1 VADQLDNSWRR
12 TLKRRLAVAAVILA
26 VWSVAIEA
34 RLVYLQVVQ
43 HDALLAAAVDQQLE
57 TIPLEPKRG
66 DILDRNGRLLAYNVD
81 TESVWVV
88 PGDIKNAKQ
97 LVDDLCGALRKCT
110 RQERETYISR
120 LTRRDAKGK
129 LKKFVRL
136 ARWISTEEAARIT
149 DLKLPVTLRRETH
162 RYYPHRELAAHAI
175 GYVGDENTGRAGIE
189 EQYDWLIGGQKG
201 RAFLQIDGNRRPFS
215 RLEEPP
221 TPGASLIL
229 TIDEYIQHVV
239 ERELAEG
246 VRASGAERGSAIVMD
261 PFTGE
266 ILAIANVPT
275 FNPNNFKS
283 YKEEIRK
290 NPAAQDVYEPG
301 STFKVVTAG
310 AALEE
315 KLARPSDLIN
325 TSPGVI
331 RFGGRVIDEAKG
343 HNYGT
348 LTFEDVIVKSSN
360 VGAIRIGL
368 RLGAER
374 LTSYVSRF
382 GFGARTSS
390 DRFPGESGGDFPGE
404 SKGIVWKASELTD
417 SAVASV
423 SMGYQVSVTAL
434 QMAAAFSAVAN
445 GGELVEPRLVRAVIR
460 NGVQQMV
467 PRKVV
472 RRVLSPTI
480 AAELTTIMEGVVERG
495 TAKTAQVEGFTI
507 AGKTGTAAK
516 AYPGRGYSTTDY
528 NVSFVGFVPSRE
540 PQFTI
545 LVVIDSPHKVS
556 PYGGTVAGPVFQK
569 IAAAILRHRGVSPTL
584 NRPTP
589 VLVARRDENQPRPVS
604 GPAEPTIVTLA
615 ADASDSPAVFPDLVG
630 MNARDAAR
638 ALVRLGISPRLYGN
652 GTVVS
657 QRPAAGSPI
666 DVVDSATLWLE
677 RRPHQQNPVAE
688 AQPVATGTGGISRG
702 RP

>member
-1 VADQLDNSWRR
+1 MADQLDNSWRR
-12 TLKRRLAVAAVILA
+12 TLKSRLAVATGVLVI
-26 VWSVAIEA
+26 WSVAIEA
-34 RLVYLQVVQ
+34 RLVYLQVLQ
-43 HDALLAAAVDQQLE
+43 HDALLAAAEDQQLE
-57 TIPLEPKRG
+57 TIELEPKRG
-66 DILDRNGRLLAYNVD
+66 DILDRNGHLLAYNVD
-81 TESVWVV
+81 AESVWVV
-88 PGDIKNAKQ
+88 PGKVTNAKR
-97 LVDDLCGALRKCT
+97 LVEELCRALVRGCT
-110 RQERETYISR
+110 RQERETYLSR

-136 ARWISTEEAARIT
+136 ARWISPEEALRVSE
-149 DLKLPVTLRRETH
+149 LELPLTLRRETR
-162 RYYPHRELAAHAI
+162 RYYPHRELAAHVL

-189 EQYDWLIGGQKG
+189 EQYDGLIGGQKG
-201 RAFLQIDGNRRPFS
+201 QAFLQIDGNGRPFS

-229 TIDEYIQHVV
+229 TIDEQIQHVA

-246 VRASGAERGSAIVMD
+246 VRVSGAERGSAIVMD

-266 ILAIANVPT
+266 LLAMANYPT
-275 FNPNNFKS
+275 FNPNNFKA
-283 YKEEIRK
+283 YKDEVKK
-290 NPAAQDVYEPG
+290 NPAVQDVYEPG

-315 KLARPSDLIN
+315 KIARPSDLIN

-331 RFGGRVIDEAKG
+331 RFGARVIDEAKG

-360 VGAIRIGL
+360 VGAIKIGL

-374 LTSYVSRF
+374 LSSYVTRF
-382 GFGARTSS
+382 GFGARTSKDDFS
-390 DRFPGESGGDFPGE
+390 GESR
-404 SKGIVWKASELTD
+404 GIVWSAAQLTD

-423 SMGYQVSVTAL
+423 SMGYQVSVTPL

-445 GGELVEPRLVRAVIR
+445 GGELVEPRLVRGAVR
-460 NGVQQMV
+460 NGVRQMV
-467 PRKVV
+467 QRTVV
-472 RRVLSPTI
+472 RRVLS
-480 AAELTTIMEGVVERG
+480 ADVAKQLTTIMEGVVENG

-516 AYPGRGYSTTDY
+516 AIPGGYSTTDY
-528 NVSFVGFVPSRE
+528 NVSFVGFVPSRS

-569 IAAAILRHRGVSPTL
+569 IAAAVLRHRGVPPSL
-584 NRPTP
+584 NPPAP
-589 VLVARRDENQPRPVS
+589 VLIARRDQNQPQPVS
-604 GPAEPTIVTLA
+604 GPAEPAIVTLA
-615 ADASDSPAVFPDLVG
+615 ADAPESPSVFPDLVG

-638 ALVRLGISPRLYGN
+638 LLARLGISPRLQGN

-657 QRPAAGSPI
+657 QRPAAGSAL
-666 DVVDSATLWLE
+666 DVMDSATLWLE
-677 RRPHQQNPVAE
+677 RRPRPQKPAE
-688 AQPVATGTGGISRG
+688 ETQPLATGTGGISRG
-702 RP
+702 TP

>member
-1 VADQLDNSWRR
+1 MADQFDNSWRR
-12 TLKRRLAVAAVILA
+12 TLKRRLAVATGILV

-34 RLVYLQVVQ
+34 RLIYLQVLQ
-43 HDALLAAAVDQQLE
+43 HDALVAAAEDQQLE
-57 TIPLEPKRG
+57 TIELEPKRG
-66 DILDRNGRLLAYNVD
+66 DILDRNGHLLAYNVD

-88 PGDIKNAKQ
+88 PGKVKNAKQ
-97 LVDDLCGALRKCT
+97 LVDELCAALRACT

-136 ARWISTEEAARIT
+136 ARWISPEEALRISE
-149 DLKLPVTLRRETH
+149 LKLPVTLRRETR
-162 RYYPHRELAAHAI
+162 RYYPHRELAAHVL

-201 RAFLQIDGNRRPFS
+201 QAFLQIDGNGRPFS

-221 TPGASLIL
+221 TPGASIVL
-229 TIDEYIQHVV
+229 TLDEQIQHVV
-239 ERELAEG
+239 ERELAAGER
-246 VRASGAERGSAIVMD
+246 VSGAERGSAIVMD

-266 ILAIANVPT
+266 ILAMANAPT
-275 FNPNNFKS
+275 FNPNNFKA
-283 YKEEIRK
+283 YKDDVRK
-290 NPAAQDVYEPG
+290 NPAVQDVYEPG

-331 RFGGRVIDEAKG
+331 RFGARVIDEAKG

-368 RLGAER
+368 RLGADR

-382 GFGARTSS
+382 GFGARTSKY
-390 DRFPGESGGDFPGE
+390 DFPGE
-404 SKGIVWKASELTD
+404 SKGIVWKAAELSD

-423 SMGYQVSVTAL
+423 SMGYQVSVTPL

-445 GGELVEPRLVRAVIR
+445 GGELVEPRLVRAAIR
-460 NGVQQMV
+460 NGVRQVVQ
-467 PRKVV
+467 RKVV
-472 RRVLSPTI
+472 RRVLSADV
-480 AAELTTIMEGVVERG
+480 AAQLTTIMEGVVERG
-495 TAKTAQVEGFTI
+495 TAKTAQVDGYTI

-516 AYPGRGYSTTDY
+516 AIPGRGYSTTDY
-528 NVSFVGFVPSRE
+528 NVSFVGFVPSRN

-556 PYGGTVAGPVFQK
+556 PYGGTVAGPVFQR
-569 IAAAILRHRGVSPTL
+569 IAAAVLRHRGVPPSL
-584 NRPTP
+584 NPPAP
-589 VLVARRDENQPRPVS
+589 VLIARRDENQPQPVA

-615 ADASDSPAVFPDLVG
+615 ADAPESPSVFPDLVG

-638 ALVRLGISPRLYGN
+638 TLARLGVSPRLHGS

-657 QRPAAGSPI
+657 QRPAAGSAL

-677 RRPHQQNPVAE
+677 RRPPPQKPVE
-688 AQPVATGTGGISRG
+688 EMPPLATGTGGVSRG
-702 RP
+702 TP

>member
-1 VADQLDNSWRR
+1 MADQFDNSWRR
-12 TLKRRLAVAAVILA
+12 TLKRRLAVATGILV

-34 RLVYLQVVQ
+34 RLIYLQVLQ
-43 HDALLAAAVDQQLE
+43 HDALVAAAEDQQLE
-57 TIPLEPKRG
+57 TIELEPKRG
-66 DILDRNGRLLAYNVD
+66 DILDRNGHLLAYNVD

-88 PGDIKNAKQ
+88 PGKVKNAKQ
-97 LVDDLCGALRKCT
+97 LVDELCAALRACT

-136 ARWISTEEAARIT
+136 ARWISPEEALRISE
-149 DLKLPVTLRRETH
+149 LKLPVTLRRETR
-162 RYYPHRELAAHAI
+162 RYYPHRELAAHVL

-201 RAFLQIDGNRRPFS
+201 QAFLQIDGNGRPFS

-221 TPGASLIL
+221 TPGASLVL
-229 TIDEYIQHVV
+229 TLDEQIQHVV
-239 ERELAEG
+239 ERELAAG

-266 ILAIANVPT
+266 ILAMANAPT
-275 FNPNNFKS
+275 FNPNNFKA
-283 YKEEIRK
+283 YKDDVRK
-290 NPAAQDVYEPG
+290 NPAVQDVYEPG

-331 RFGGRVIDEAKG
+331 RFGARVIDEAKG

-368 RLGAER
+368 RLGADR

-382 GFGARTSS
+382 GFGARTSKY
-390 DRFPGESGGDFPGE
+390 DFPGE
-404 SKGIVWKASELTD
+404 SKGIVWKAAELSD

-423 SMGYQVSVTAL
+423 SMGYQVSVTPL

-445 GGELVEPRLVRAVIR
+445 GGELVEPRLVRAAIR
-460 NGVQQMV
+460 NGVRQVVQ
-467 PRKVV
+467 RKVV
-472 RRVLSPTI
+472 RRVLSADV
-480 AAELTTIMEGVVERG
+480 AAQLTTIMEGVVERG
-495 TAKTAQVEGFTI
+495 TAKTAQVDGYTI

-516 AYPGRGYSTTDY
+516 TIPGRGYSTTDY
-528 NVSFVGFVPSRE
+528 NVSFVGFVPSRN

-569 IAAAILRHRGVSPTL
+569 IAAAMLRHRGVPPSL
-584 NRPTP
+584 NPPAP
-589 VLVARRDENQPRPVS
+589 VLIARRDENQPQPVA

-615 ADASDSPAVFPDLVG
+615 ADAPESPSVFPDLVG

-638 ALVRLGISPRLYGN
+638 TLARLGVSPRLHGS

-657 QRPAAGSPI
+657 QRPAAGSAL

-677 RRPHQQNPVAE
+677 RRPPPQKPVE
-688 AQPVATGTGGISRG
+688 EMPPLATGTGGVSRG
-702 RP
+702 TP

>member
-1 VADQLDNSWRR
+1 MADQFDNSWRR
-12 TLKRRLAVAAVILA
+12 TLKRRLAVATGILV

-34 RLVYLQVVQ
+34 RLIYLQVLQ
-43 HDALLAAAVDQQLE
+43 HDALVAAAEDQQLE
-57 TIPLEPKRG
+57 TIELEPKRG
-66 DILDRNGRLLAYNVD
+66 DILDRNGHLLAYNVD

-88 PGDIKNAKQ
+88 PGKVKNAKQ
-97 LVDDLCGALRKCT
+97 LVDELCAALRACT

-120 LTRRDAKGK
+120 LTRRDANGK

-136 ARWISTEEAARIT
+136 ARWISPEEALRISE
-149 DLKLPVTLRRETH
+149 LKLPVTLRRETR
-162 RYYPHRELAAHAI
+162 RYYPHRELAAHVL
-175 GYVGDENTGRAGIE
+175 GFVGDENTGRAGIE

-201 RAFLQIDGNRRPFS
+201 QAFLQIDGNGRPFS

-221 TPGASLIL
+221 TPGASLVL
-229 TIDEYIQHVV
+229 TLDEQIQHVV
-239 ERELAEG
+239 ERELAAG
-246 VRASGAERGSAIVMD
+246 VRASGAERGTAIVMD

-266 ILAIANVPT
+266 ILAMANAPT
-275 FNPNNFKS
+275 FNPNNFKA
-283 YKEEIRK
+283 YKDDVRK
-290 NPAAQDVYEPG
+290 NPAVQDVYEPG

-315 KLARPSDLIN
+315 RLARPSDLIN

-331 RFGGRVIDEAKG
+331 RFGARVIEEAKG

-368 RLGAER
+368 RLGADR

-382 GFGARTSS
+382 GFGARTSKY
-390 DRFPGESGGDFPGE
+390 DFPGE
-404 SKGIVWKASELTD
+404 SKGIVWKAAELSD

-423 SMGYQVSVTAL
+423 SMGYQVSVTPL

-445 GGELVEPRLVRAVIR
+445 GGELVEPRLVRAAIR
-460 NGVQQMV
+460 NGVRQVVQ
-467 PRKVV
+467 RKVV
-472 RRVLSPTI
+472 RRVLSADV
-480 AAELTTIMEGVVERG
+480 AAQLTTIMEGVVERG
-495 TAKTAQVEGFTI
+495 TAKTAQVDGYTI

-516 AYPGRGYSTTDY
+516 AIPGRGYSTTDY
-528 NVSFVGFVPSRE
+528 NVSFVGFVPSRN

-556 PYGGTVAGPVFQK
+556 PYGGTVAGPVFQR
-569 IAAAILRHRGVSPTL
+569 IAAAVLRHRGVPPSL
-584 NRPTP
+584 NPPAP
-589 VLVARRDENQPRPVS
+589 VLIARRDENQPQPVA

-615 ADASDSPAVFPDLVG
+615 ADAPESPSVFPDLVG

-638 ALVRLGISPRLYGN
+638 TLARLGVSPRLHGS

-657 QRPAAGSPI
+657 QRPAAGSAL

-677 RRPHQQNPVAE
+677 RRPPPQKPVE
-688 AQPVATGTGGISRG
+688 EMPPLATGTGGVSRG
-702 RP
+702 TP

>member
-1 VADQLDNSWRR
+1 VANQLDNSWRR
-12 TLKRRLAVAAVILA
+12 TLKRRLAVATGVLVI
-26 VWSVAIEA
+26 WSVAIEA
-34 RLVYLQVVQ
+34 RLVYLQVLQ
-43 HDALLAAAVDQQLE
+43 HDALLAAAEDQQLE
-57 TIPLEPKRG
+57 TIELEPKRG
-66 DILDRNGRLLAYNVD
+66 DILDRNGHLLAYNVD
-81 TESVWVV
+81 AESVWVV
-88 PGDIKNAKQ
+88 PGKVTNAKR
-97 LVDDLCGALRKCT
+97 LVEELCGALVRGCT

-136 ARWISTEEAARIT
+136 ARWISPQEALRVSE
-149 DLKLPVTLRRETH
+149 LKLPVTLRRETR
-162 RYYPHRELAAHAI
+162 RYYPHRELAAHVL

-189 EQYDWLIGGQKG
+189 EQYDGLIGGQTG
-201 RAFLQIDGNRRPFS
+201 QAFLQIDGNGRPFS

-229 TIDEYIQHVV
+229 TIDEQIQHIA

-246 VRASGAERGSAIVMD
+246 VRTSGAERGSAIVMD

-266 ILAIANVPT
+266 LLAMANYPT
-275 FNPNNFKS
+275 FNPNNFKA
-283 YKEEIRK
+283 YKDEVKK
-290 NPAAQDVYEPG
+290 NPAVQDVYEPG

-315 KLARPSDLIN
+315 KLNKPSDLIN

-331 RFGGRVIDEAKG
+331 RIGGDVIDEAKG

-360 VGAIRIGL
+360 VGAIKIGL
-368 RLGAER
+368 RLGAAR
-374 LTSYVSRF
+374 LSSYVTRF
-382 GFGARTSS
+382 GFGARTSKY
-390 DRFPGESGGDFPGE
+390 DFPGE
-404 SKGIVWKASELTD
+404 SRGIVWAAADLKD
-417 SAVASV
+417 RGVASV
-423 SMGYQVSVTAL
+423 SMGYQISVTPL

-445 GGELVEPRLVRAVIR
+445 GGELVEPRLVRGAVR
-460 NGVQQMV
+460 NGVRQMV
-467 PRKVV
+467 QRKVV
-472 RRVLSPTI
+472 RRVLSTEV
-480 AAELTTIMEGVVERG
+480 ATQLTTIMEGVVERG

-516 AYPGRGYSTTDY
+516 AIPGHGYSTTDY
-528 NVSFVGFVPSRE
+528 NVSFVGFVPSRN

-569 IAAAILRHRGVSPTL
+569 IAAAVLRHRGVPPSL
-584 NRPTP
+584 NPPAP
-589 VLVARRDENQPRPVS
+589 VLIARRDQHQPQPIS
-604 GPAEPTIVTLA
+604 GPAEPAIVTLA
-615 ADASDSPAVFPDLVG
+615 ADAPESPSVFPDLVG

-638 ALVRLGISPRLYGN
+638 LLARLGVSPRLQGN

-657 QRPAAGSPI
+657 QRPAAGSPL
-666 DVVDSATLWLE
+666 DVMDSATLWLE
-677 RRPHQQNPVAE
+677 RRPRQQKAAE
-688 AQPVATGTGGISRG
+688 ETQPLATGTGGVSRG
-702 RP
+702 TP